1 MDDVGSGIG
10 GYYEFKPGTA
20 LQNERATLMS
30 KSAIRLLPLAFGL
43 LLLGACTPSNVAPH
57 GGQSFALVQPSFMS
71 WPVQPWFCDP
81 ANVGY
86 CPLSS

>member
-10 GYYEFKPGTA
+10 GYYEFKPDTA

-43 LLLGACTPSNVAPH
+43 LLLGACTSPH
-57 GGQSFALVQPSFMS
+57 GGQTFPLVEPSFMS
-71 WPVQPWFCDP
+71 WPAQWFCDP
-81 ANVGY
+81 ASAGY
-86 CPLSS
+86 CRPSSES

>member
-1 MDDVGSGIG
+1 
-10 GYYEFKPGTA
+10 
-20 LQNERATLMS
+20 MS

-43 LLLGACTPSNVAPH
+43 LLLGACTPPNVVPL
-57 GGQSFALVQPSFMS
+57 GGQTFPLVQPSFMS

-86 CPLSS
+86 CPLST